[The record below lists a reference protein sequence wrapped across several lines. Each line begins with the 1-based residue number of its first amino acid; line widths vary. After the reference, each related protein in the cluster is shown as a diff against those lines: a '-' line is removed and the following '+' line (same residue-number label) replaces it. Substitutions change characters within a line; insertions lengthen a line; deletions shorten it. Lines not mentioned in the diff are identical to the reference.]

1 MNEHS
6 RFLPQATSIFQEEQG
21 VALITALMILV
32 LLTIVGVASTTISNT
47 ETKIATNQALYLQ
60 SLYQAEGATQEVI
73 ERMSQAGFDPE
84 AFSWIMS
91 TSEYSSAM
99 ATDSELWGDE
109 IEGTS
114 KKPDAS
120 VLDSPALNTTLLVG
134 IDKIDPEL
142 ELDMPVRYYFTIYGR
157 CEPLRG
163 GSTTVEIGYIEK
175 F

>member
-6 RFLPQATSIFQEEQG
+6 RCLPQAASILKEEKG
-21 VALITALMILV
+21 VVLITALMILV

-47 ETKIATNQALYLQ
+47 ETKIATNEALYLQ
-60 SLYQAEGATQEVI
+60 SLYQAEGATMEVI

-84 AFSWIMS
+84 SVSWILS

-99 ATDSELWGDE
+99 NTDSELWGEE
-109 IEGTS
+109 IEGTT

-120 VLDSPALNTTLLVG
+120 VLDNTTLLAG

-157 CEPLRG
+157 CEPPRG